1 MYGRRGGRSK
11 FLRNSV
17 KESTFREKIKK
28 DIYIYYFPRVEGVR
42 TQEEDRRHAWSRY
55 LTTPA
60 TGMIVIHLSGRRSRY
75 VKQFV
80 VRAHV
85 HAHVFFFLF
94 FLLLLLLLLP
104 PPPLFLPLPRF
115 LIHLHSMRG
124 VYLSVIVVD
133 IFINIYDNV
142 AIFTFTTSF
151 VWLKC
156 FVPMIYVPG
165 NIYSYLLS
173 TAFGFV
179 QKRVKSRVIYVFL
192 RKLNKFNLNL
202 LSRFKLIELFRVYS

>member
-1 MYGRRGGRSK
+1 MCFS
-11 FLRNSV
+11 FSFF
-17 KESTFREKIKK
+17 S
-28 DIYIYYFPRVEGVR
+28 
-42 TQEEDRRHAWSRY
+42 S
-55 LTTPA
+55 
-60 TGMIVIHLSGRRSRY
+60 SS
-75 VKQFV
+75 
-80 VRAHV
+80 
-85 HAHVFFFLF
+85 FFFF
-94 FLLLLLLLLP
+94 P
-104 PPPLFLPLPRF
+104 PPSLPLPLPRF

>member
-1 MYGRRGGRSK
+1 MVTVFDHPSYRNDCNPSIRPQKPIRQTVRGTRTRTRACV
-11 FLRNSV
+11 FLS
-17 KESTFREKIKK
+17 
-28 DIYIYYFPRVEGVR
+28 
-42 TQEEDRRHAWSRY
+42 
-55 LTTPA
+55 
-60 TGMIVIHLSGRRSRY
+60 
-75 VKQFV
+75 
-80 VRAHV
+80 
-85 HAHVFFFLF
+85 LF
-94 FLLLLLLLLP
+94 SP
-104 PPPLFLPLPRF
+104 PPPSSSSPPPLFLPLPRF

-173 TAFGFV
+173 TASVSV

>member
-94 FLLLLLLLLP
+94 FLLLLLLLLS
-104 PPPLFLPLPRF
+104 PPPLSSPSPSPLPYPPS
-115 LIHLHSMRG
+115 LHARSLSLRDRG
-124 VYLSVIVVD
+124 GYL
-133 IFINIYDNV
+133 Y
-142 AIFTFTTSF
+142 
-151 VWLKC
+151 
-156 FVPMIYVPG
+156 
-165 NIYSYLLS
+165 
-173 TAFGFV
+173 
-179 QKRVKSRVIYVFL
+179 
-192 RKLNKFNLNL
+192 
-202 LSRFKLIELFRVYS
+202 